1 MSGDQPVAELHPDYS
16 DKDATARPWSEAV
29 AVLTRAEVFWLSTAR
44 PDGRPHV
51 TPLIGLWS
59 DDALHF
65 CTGPDERKAR
75 NLATNPEVVV
85 TTGTNTLHQGF
96 DVVVEGR
103 ADRVTDEARLTRL
116 AELWEAK
123 YGADWHFEVRAG
135 AFANAAGAARRCSRW
150 SRARRSASA
159 RANRT
164 ARPVGASAER
174 CPVRCAGPVPPPPPR
189 SLPTRIR
196 TAAERGRSA
205 APGAGYLP
213 SPVPGLVPMTTV
225 AYSSS
230 EVTTRAISPLRA
242 TVSSARAACRSLVST
257 SRCPPGASH

>member
-1 MSGDQPVAELHPDYS
+1 MSGHQPIAELHPGYS

-29 AVLTRAEVFWLSTAR
+29 AVLTRAEVFWLSTVR

-65 CTGPDERKAR
+65 CTGPAERKAR

-85 TTGTNTLHQGF
+85 TTGTSTLHQGF

-135 AFANAAGAARRCSRW
+135 AFANAAGGRAEVFKVVPRTVFGFGKGEPYSQTRW
-150 SRARRSASA
+150 RL
-159 RANRT
+159 
-164 ARPVGASAER
+164 G
-174 CPVRCAGPVPPPPPR
+174 
-189 SLPTRIR
+189 
-196 TAAERGRSA
+196 
-205 APGAGYLP
+205 
-213 SPVPGLVPMTTV
+213 
-225 AYSSS
+225 
-230 EVTTRAISPLRA
+230 
-242 TVSSARAACRSLVST
+242 
-257 SRCPPGASH
+257 